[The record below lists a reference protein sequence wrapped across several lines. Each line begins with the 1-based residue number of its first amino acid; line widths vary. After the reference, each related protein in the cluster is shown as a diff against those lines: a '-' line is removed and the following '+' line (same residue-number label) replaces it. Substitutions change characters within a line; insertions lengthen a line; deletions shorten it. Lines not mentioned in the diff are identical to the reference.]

1 MPETPLGGALSL
13 WSGFALH
20 LPQTKM
26 LEDLFDD
33 IVVFNKGDRSHR
45 PLASPI
51 SRGRA
56 LGK

>member
-1 MPETPLGGALSL
+1 
-13 WSGFALH
+13 
-20 LPQTKM
+20 M